1 MRTLARHLAVSQR
14 GVGAPRIVL
23 FDIDGTIL
31 DMRALAAHRLAA
43 FDRARSSAWFAGLA
57 IEDAST
63 DGAPL
68 AALCAHRAVPDPVV
82 QDLRAFLRG
91 HAIESDSALAGHRPF
106 RGVLDV
112 IRWLTLQPGVDVGL
126 NSSRPESRRAET
138 LEALNALGREYRV
151 SFGTERL
158 SMRADACSDPYAAK
172 VDGLRRFRD
181 AGFEIA
187 AVIDDDP
194 LAIEAMRNACRDEPV
209 LFLLASQLLN
219 TRRRVGPGVVQGS
232 RWDVTRLAPDL
243 DLPRHVRLV
252 WDGVDSDDAIDEF
265 LRRPVHVAACTVRVD
280 PSGKLVA
287 RRDSYDESPWHPA
300 ELALSLDRVA
310 ERVLGGRRGLRL
322 RLAVDADEL
331 PLVFAALERRTI
343 DADSLWFSAPLERL
357 RESGFRRLAERFPLA
372 TVDCSVDFVE
382 PLVAAFPEAALEA
395 LDRLRAA
402 GINCFSV
409 SWAKARQRALA
420 SQMLDWGLAV
430 NVDDV
435 RNFEDYLQAAL
446 LAPRSVTYGFSASSS
461 RTRATSSS

>member
-1 MRTLARHLAVSQR
+1 MRSLARHLAAPQR
-14 GVGAPRIVL
+14 GSSAPRLVL

-43 FDRARSSAWFAGLA
+43 FDRARGSAWFAGLSP
-57 IEDAST
+57 EDAST
-63 DGAPL
+63 EGAPL
-68 AALCAHRAVPDPVV
+68 AALCARRAVPATVV
-82 QDLRAFLRG
+82 EDLRTFLRS

-112 IRWLTLQPGVDVGL
+112 IRWLTLQPGVEVGL
-126 NSSRPESRRAET
+126 NSSRLESRRTET

-151 SFGTERL
+151 TFGTERL
-158 SMRADACSDPYAAK
+158 SMRVDERTDPYSAK
-172 VDGLRRFRD
+172 VAGLRRFRD

-194 LAIEAMRNACRDEPV
+194 LAIEAMRGACRTEAV

-232 RWDVTRLAPDL
+232 HWDVTRLAPDL

-252 WDGVDSDDAIDEF
+252 WDGIDSDEAVDAF
-265 LRRPVHVAACTVRVD
+265 LGRPVHVAACTVRVD
-280 PSGKLVA
+280 PSGRLVA
-287 RRDSYDESPWHPA
+287 RRDSYDDTPWRPD
-300 ELALSLDRVA
+300 ERALPLERVADRVI
-310 ERVLGGRRGLRL
+310 GGKRGLRM
-322 RLAVDADEL
+322 RLALGADDL
-331 PLVFAALERRTI
+331 PRVFAALDRHAQ
-343 DADSLWFSAPLERL
+343 DAEALWFSAPLERL
-357 RESGFRRLAERFPLA
+357 RESGFRRLAEHFPRS
-372 TVDCSVDFVE
+372 TVDCPVDFVE

-409 SWAKARQRALA
+409 SWAKSRQRALA

-446 LAPRSVTYGFSASSS
+446 LAPRSLTYAFSASSS
-461 RTRATSSS
+461 RTKAMSSS

>member
-1 MRTLARHLAVSQR
+1 MRSLARHLAAPQR
-14 GVGAPRIVL
+14 GSGTPRLVL

-43 FDRARSSAWFAGLA
+43 FDRARGSAWFAGLSA
-57 IEDAST
+57 GEAST

-68 AALCAHRAVPDPVV
+68 AALCARRAVPSAVV
-82 QDLRAFLRG
+82 EDLRAFLRA

-112 IRWLTLQPGVDVGL
+112 IRWLTLQPGIEVGL
-126 NSSRPESRRAET
+126 NSSRLESRRTET

-151 SFGTERL
+151 TFSTERL
-158 SMRADACSDPYAAK
+158 AMRADERTDPYVAK
-172 VDGLRRFRD
+172 VAGMQTFRD

-232 RWDVTRLAPDL
+232 HWDVTRLAPDL

-252 WDGVDSDDAIDEF
+252 WDGVDSEEAIDEF

-280 PSGKLVA
+280 PSGRLVA
-287 RRDSYDESPWHPA
+287 RRDAYEDSPWHPA
-300 ELALSLDRVA
+300 ERALPLERVA
-310 ERVLGGRRGLRL
+310 ERVIGGKRGLRL
-322 RLAVDADEL
+322 RLALGTEDL
-331 PLVFAALERRTI
+331 PRVFAALERQALET
-343 DADSLWFSAPLERL
+343 DSLWFSAPLERL
-357 RESGFRRLAERFPLA
+357 RESGFRRLAERFPQA
-372 TVDCSVDFVE
+372 TVECPVDFVE

-409 SWAKARQRALA
+409 SWAKSRQRALA
-420 SQMLDWGLAV
+420 SQMLDWGLVV

-446 LAPRSVTYGFSASSS
+446 LLPRSLTYGFSATNS